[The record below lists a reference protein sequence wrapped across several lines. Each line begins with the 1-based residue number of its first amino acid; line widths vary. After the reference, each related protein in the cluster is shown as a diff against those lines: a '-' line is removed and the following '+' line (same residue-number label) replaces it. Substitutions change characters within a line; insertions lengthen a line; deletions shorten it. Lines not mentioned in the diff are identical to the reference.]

1 MPCFCE
7 RIEVKLIIELQM
19 ITANLS
25 IVVLISLLA
34 APMIYMIYICSS
46 HSNPE
51 EPTYLVSWLPTHM
64 RRSHF
69 DWF

>member
-1 MPCFCE
+1 MF
-7 RIEVKLIIELQM
+7 
-19 ITANLS
+19 TANLS

-34 APMIYMIYICSS
+34 APMIYTIDICSS

-51 EPTYLVSWLPTHM
+51 EPTYLVSWLPTYM